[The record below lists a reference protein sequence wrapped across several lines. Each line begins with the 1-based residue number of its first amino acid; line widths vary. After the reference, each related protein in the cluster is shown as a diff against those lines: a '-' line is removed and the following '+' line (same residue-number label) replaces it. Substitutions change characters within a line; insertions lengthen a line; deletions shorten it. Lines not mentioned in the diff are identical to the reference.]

1 MNLQVRKLMRLFV
14 GEFLRLLV
22 DKLLRPLVGE
32 FVSS

>member
-1 MNLQVRKLMRLFV
+1 MRLLVRKLMRLFV